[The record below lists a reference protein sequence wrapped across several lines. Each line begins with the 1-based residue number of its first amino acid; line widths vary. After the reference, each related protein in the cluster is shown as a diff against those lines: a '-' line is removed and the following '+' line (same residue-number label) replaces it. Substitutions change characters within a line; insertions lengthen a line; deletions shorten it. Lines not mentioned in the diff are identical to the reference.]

1 MEFLEEILNGWRSFI
16 LKQTCSLK
24 LQVCLSMYDLQSL
37 TIFAKI
43 STVDTWQGSEHTSET
58 LVNLKYY
65 EMRCI
70 LPESGVKNA
79 LNPKNST
86 KLKMT
91 SSTAVVT
98 SMLDCFW
105 SYNFSFILAFDLV
118 QASHQCH
125 TPWAQDINWMYRG
138 RSEDLLDIFQTSCLR
153 SRSIICAGVNW
164 FWSFDINFV

>member
-1 MEFLEEILNGWRSFI
+1 MEFLEEILNGWRSLI

-98 SMLDCFW
+98 SMLDCFEVIIFLLFLRLIFDASFPSV
-105 SYNFSFILAFDLV
+105 SYSLGTGHKLNV
-118 QASHQCH
+118 QG
-125 TPWAQDINWMYRG
+125 TFRRPPGYLPNV
-138 RSEDLLDIFQTSCLR
+138 LFT
-153 SRSIICAGVNW
+153 
-164 FWSFDINFV
+164 FT